1 MKRKKQNKRLLK
13 DASEVIQ
20 HFIDHPYLLDGRMKK
35 IHIILEEEYIH
46 CEVSKSKLNFYLTM
60 KEGKVQ
66 RDYEIQESPYENSEK
81 ASDSSSPSDL
91 LN

>member
-1 MKRKKQNKRLLK
+1 MKRKKQNKKLLK

-20 HFIDHPYLLDGRMKK
+20 HLRDHLYLLDGKLK
-35 IHIILEEEYIH
+35 TIHIVLEEEYIH
-46 CEVSKSKLNFYLTM
+46 CEVSKSKLHFSLVM

-66 RDYEIQESPYENSEK
+66 RDYEIQESPYDEV
-81 ASDSSSPSDL
+81 SDSSSPSDF